1 MQKNYSYPLD
11 LSWSTEELASVLSF
25 NKVEEAYESK
35 GSQKNTWKPTA
46 LLRGIV
52 PSIGEEKRLGRE
64 FGEVSGYSLYRATQA
79 AKTKE
84 EGWFS
89 LEE

>member
-1 MQKNYSYPLD
+1 M
-11 LSWSTEELASVLSF
+11 
-25 NKVEEAYESK
+25 EAYRAFK
-35 GSQKNTWKPTA
+35 KV
-46 LLRGIV
+46 V

-64 FGEVSGYSLYRATQA
+64 FEEVSGYSLYRATQT
-79 AKTKE
+79 AKQKKE